1 MAREQTKPSLA
12 VELSGRRGIS
22 RPEALSWYG
31 NQNMGRTLTSDALSL
46 GWVTTKP
53 QSVPPNGGNMD
64 RDTKH
69 FAIVAA
75 IVGILLTLTMLYYA
89 NKSDKLVDDYS
100 KGTLTLNIEK
110 TGWEQ
115 GRDAKGNIIY
125 KQKNYECVRVK

>member
-1 MAREQTKPSLA
+1 
-12 VELSGRRGIS
+12 
-22 RPEALSWYG
+22 
-31 NQNMGRTLTSDALSL
+31 MGRTFTQDALSL

-53 QSVPPNGGNMD
+53 QSVPPKGGIMD

-89 NKSDKLVDDYS
+89 NKSDKLVDDYAS
-100 KGTLTLNIEK
+100 GKLTLNIEK

-115 GRDAKGNIIY
+115 GRDARGNIVY
-125 KQKNYECVRVK
+125 KQKNYECTRVK

>member
-1 MAREQTKPSLA
+1 
-12 VELSGRRGIS
+12 
-22 RPEALSWYG
+22 
-31 NQNMGRTLTSDALSL
+31 MGRTLTSDALSL

-53 QSVPPNGGNMD
+53 QSVPPKGGIMD

-89 NKSDKLVDDYS
+89 NKSDRLVDDYA
-100 KGTLTLNIEK
+100 KGQLTLNIEK

-115 GRDAKGNIIY
+115 GRDDKGNIVY
-125 KQKNYECVRVK
+125 SQKNYECRRVK